1 MKGPHGIATEHIR
14 TVPGN
19 DKRMFQRQ
27 LPCTERGTFIY
38 ILSEKLIL
46 NILNVMITQSF
57 SPFVFKGGISFKYR
71 T

>member
-1 MKGPHGIATEHIR
+1 MKGPHGIATEHTT

-27 LPCTERGTFIY
+27 LPCTERGTFVY

-46 NILNVMITQSF
+46 NVIQVKVSF
-57 SPFVFKGGISFKYR
+57 SMSGEI